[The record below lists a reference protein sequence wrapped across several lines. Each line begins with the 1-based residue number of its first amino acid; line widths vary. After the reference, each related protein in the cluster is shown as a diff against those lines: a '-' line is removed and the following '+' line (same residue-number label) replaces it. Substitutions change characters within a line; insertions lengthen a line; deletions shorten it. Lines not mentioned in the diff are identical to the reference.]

1 MRLNRV
7 TGTVLGA
14 AFALAIFVAAPA
26 EVQAQQTSSGLG
38 IRITGSISAPV
49 MRTGRY
55 ASPPIG
61 HRAFCKSFP
70 DECAVHGGRSP
81 IQLTPSRWQDLV
93 RVNNYVNDTVKAVT
107 DEEYYGQEEVWT
119 LPQGYGDCEDYV
131 LLKRKQLVARGWP
144 TSDLLVAV
152 VFDEVGAGH
161 AVLVVRTDRGDYVL
175 DNKVSDIRLWSETGY
190 RYVKRQD
197 IADPKKWVAIDDSRW
212 QPLDA
217 TGRVR

>member
-1 MRLNRV
+1 M
-7 TGTVLGA
+7 
-14 AFALAIFVAAPA
+14 
-26 EVQAQQTSSGLG
+26 
-38 IRITGSISAPV
+38 
-49 MRTGRY
+49 
-55 ASPPIG
+55 
-61 HRAFCKSFP
+61 
-70 DECAVHGGRSP
+70 
-81 IQLTPSRWQDLV
+81 QLTPSRWQDLV
-93 RVNNYVNDTVKAVT
+93 RVNNYVNDTVEAVT
-107 DEEYYGQEEVWT
+107 DQEYYGQEEVWT